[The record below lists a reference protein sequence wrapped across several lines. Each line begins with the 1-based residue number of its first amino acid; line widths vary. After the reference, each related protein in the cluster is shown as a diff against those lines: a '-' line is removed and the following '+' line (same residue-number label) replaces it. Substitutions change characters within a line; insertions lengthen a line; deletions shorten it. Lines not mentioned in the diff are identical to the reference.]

1 MKIYI
6 SADMEGVTG
15 VTHPE
20 DVIPGRSRY
29 EGFRKL
35 LTADVNAAIEGA
47 AEGGAMEFV
56 VNEAH
61 DGMRNLVLEGLDP
74 RAEVIV
80 GRRKPFV
87 MMEDVEGADVVFFI
101 GYHAGGGTKGVLSHT
116 FRTAPV
122 VGVTLNDELCS
133 EGRMNAA
140 YAGLQ
145 GIPVGLVSGDDAVC
159 EESRELYMG
168 VRTAQVKTA
177 IDRYSA
183 RCLTPE
189 VSYRRIREEARAAV
203 EDIEKLQ
210 PYAPERPYTFA
221 VEFDNASSAGSVLYF
236 PDIERL
242 DSRLVSW
249 THQDYEVAYKMFI
262 GVMGLA
268 AVDPDFG

>member
-1 MKIYI
+1 MKVYI

-47 AEGGAMEFV
+47 AEGGATEFI

-61 DGMRNLVLEGLDP
+61 DGMRNIVLEGLDL

-87 MMEDVEGADVVFFI
+87 MMEDVGEADVAFFV
-101 GYHAGGGTKGVLSHT
+101 GYHAGAGTNGVLSHT

-122 VGVTLNDELCS
+122 VGVTLNDEPCS

-140 YAGLQ
+140 YAGLR
-145 GIPVGLVSGDDAVC
+145 GIPVDLVSGDDAVC
-159 EESRELYMG
+159 EESSGLYTG
-168 VRTAQVKTA
+168 VQTAQVKTA
-177 IDRYSA
+177 IAATPPGACRLRRRTGASGMRQGRRSKAPRNSEPTSSSRPTPSPWSSTTLA
-183 RCLTPE
+183 R
-189 VSYRRIREEARAAV
+189 
-203 EDIEKLQ
+203 
-210 PYAPERPYTFA
+210 RP
-221 VEFDNASSAGSVLYF
+221 ASSTSRGSSGQTTV
-236 PDIERL
+236 
-242 DSRLVSW
+242 
-249 THQDYEVAYKMFI
+249 
-262 GVMGLA
+262 
-268 AVDPDFG
+268 